1 MTFTVTSLSAH
12 TGAEINGID
21 LTKPV
26 DADTR
31 AALNRAFID
40 HHVLVFR
47 GQKLTPHHLLD
58 AVQLFG
64 PVFPQHNARHKIPDC
79 PLVHYISNQDTYE
92 DGTRYIPG
100 EGYHTDHS
108 NDAHPP
114 KATVLHAVTLPDHG
128 GDTQFVN
135 MYLAYD
141 ELPEA
146 TRRRVENLRATH
158 VFQSR
163 HSGRK
168 LMALSD
174 ERKAIVPDAVT
185 HPIVRPHTETGRKA
199 IFISPIRIEGI
210 VGMEERDALHLLD
223 ELLEFA
229 TQDRFQYRHQWRN
242 GDMVMWDNRCL
253 LHKANGDYD
262 MSQVRYLYRVM
273 LKDELAAA
281 DASVGRRTQLRA

>member
-1 MTFTVTSLSAH
+1 MTFTLTRLSAH
-12 TGAEINGID
+12 TGAEIKGID

-26 DADTR
+26 DGATR
-31 AALNRAFID
+31 AALNQAFID

-47 GQKLTPHHLLD
+47 DQKMTAQQLLD

-64 PVFPQHNARHKIPDC
+64 EVFPQHNARHKIPDC

-108 NDAHPP
+108 NDPHPP
-114 KATVLHAVTLPDHG
+114 KATVLHAVTLPEHG

-135 MYLAYD
+135 MYRAYD
-141 ELPEA
+141 ELPE
-146 TRRRVENLRATH
+146 TLRRRVENLKATH

-168 LMALSD
+168 LMKLAD

-185 HPIVRPHTETGRKA
+185 HPIVRAHTETGRKA
-199 IFISPIRIEGI
+199 IYINPIRIEGI
-210 VGMEERDALHLLD
+210 VGMEEQDALKLLD
-223 ELLEFA
+223 ELLAFA
-229 TQDRFQYRHQWRN
+229 TQEKFEYRHKWRN

-273 LKDELAAA
+273 LKDEVVAE
-281 DASVGRRTQLRA
+281 RTRMHA